1 MKINFKSKKLK
12 KKFETKKE
20 LEKAYGKH
28 QARKITQRMNELYA
42 AESLQ
47 DIKHI
52 PSLRLHRL
60 SGNYKNCFAIDL
72 IHPYR
77 LIIKPEDGEI
87 EDLKTITLVEVVKVE
102 DYH

>member
-1 MKINFKSKKLK
+1 MKIRFKSKKLK
-12 KKFETKKE
+12 KKFEAKKE
-20 LEKAYGKH
+20 LEKAYGTR
-28 QARKITQRMNELYA
+28 QAKKIIQRINELYA

-52 PSLRLHRL
+52 PSSRLHQL

-72 IHPYR
+72 VQPYR

-87 EDLKTITLVEVVKVE
+87 EDLRTITLVEVVKVE

>member
-1 MKINFKSKKLK
+1 MKISFKSKKLK
-12 KKFETKKE
+12 KKLEAKKE
-20 LEKAYGKH
+20 LEKAYGTR
-28 QARKITQRMNELYA
+28 QAKKITQRMNELYA

-52 PSLRLHRL
+52 PSSRLHQL

-72 IHPYR
+72 LHPYR

>member
-1 MKINFKSKKLK
+1 MKISFKSKKLK

-20 LEKAYGKH
+20 LEKAYGTC

-52 PSLRLHRL
+52 PSSRLHQL
-60 SGNYKNCFAIDL
+60 SGNYQNCFAIDL
-72 IHPYR
+72 LHPYR
-77 LIIKPEDGEI
+77 LIIKPEDGKI
-87 EDLKTITLVEVVKVE
+87 ENYRTITFVEVVKVE
-102 DYH
+102 DYR

>member
-12 KKFETKKE
+12 KKFETRKE
-20 LEKAYGKH
+20 LEKAYGTR
-28 QARKITQRMNELYA
+28 QAKKITQRMNELYA

-52 PSLRLHRL
+52 PSSRLHQL
-60 SGNYKNCFAIDL
+60 SGNYKTCFAIDL
-72 IHPYR
+72 VPPYR
-77 LIIKPEDGEI
+77 LIIKPEDGDI
-87 EDLKTITLVEVVKVE
+87 EDLRTMTLVEVVNVE

>member
-1 MKINFKSKKLK
+1 MKINFTSKKLK

-20 LEKAYGKH
+20 LEKAYGTRR
-28 QARKITQRMNELYA
+28 ARKIIQRVNELYA

-52 PSLRLHRL
+52 PSSRLHRL
-60 SGNYKNCFAIDL
+60 SGNYKNYFAIDL
-72 IHPYR
+72 VHPYR
-77 LIIKPEDGEI
+77 LIIKPEDGKI
-87 EDLKTITLVEVVKVE
+87 EDLRTITLVEVFKVE

>member
-1 MKINFKSKKLK
+1 MEIIFKSKKLK

-20 LEKAYGKH
+20 LEKAYGTR
-28 QARKITQRMNELYA
+28 QAKKITQRMNELYA

-47 DIKHI
+47 DIKYI
-52 PSLRLHRL
+52 PSSRLHQL

-72 IHPYR
+72 LQPYR
-77 LIIKPEDGEI
+77 LIIKPEDGKI
-87 EDLKTITLVEVVKVE
+87 EDYRTITIVEVIKVE

>member
-20 LEKAYGKH
+20 LEKAYGTR
-28 QARKITQRMNELYA
+28 QARKLTQRMNELYA
-42 AESLQ
+42 SESLQ

-52 PSLRLHRL
+52 PSSRLHQL

-72 IHPYR
+72 LHPYR

-87 EDLKTITLVEVVKVE
+87 EDLRTITLIEVVKVE

>member
-12 KKFETKKE
+12 KKFETRKE
-20 LEKAYGKH
+20 LERTYGAR
-28 QARKITQRMNELYA
+28 QAKKITQSMNELYA

-52 PSLRLHRL
+52 PSSRLHQL
-60 SGNYKNCFAIDL
+60 SGNYKNYFAIDL
-72 IHPYR
+72 VHPYR
-77 LIIKPEDGEI
+77 LIIKPEDGKI
-87 EDLKTITLVEVVKVE
+87 EDLRTITLVEVFKVE

>member
-1 MKINFKSKKLK
+1 MRINFKSKKLK

-20 LEKAYGKH
+20 LEKAYGTR
-28 QARKITQRMNELYA
+28 QAKKITQRMNELYA

-52 PSLRLHRL
+52 PSSRLHQL
-60 SGNYKNCFAIDL
+60 SGNYKSCFAIDL
-72 IHPYR
+72 LQPYR
-77 LIIKPEDGEI
+77 LIIKPEDGER

>member
-1 MKINFKSKKLK
+1 MRISFKSKKLK
-12 KKFETKKE
+12 KKFEARKE
-20 LEKAYGKH
+20 LEKAYGIR
-28 QARKITQRMNELYA
+28 QAKKITQRMNELYA

-52 PSLRLHRL
+52 PSSRLHQL

-77 LIIKPEDGEI
+77 LIIKPEGREI
-87 EDLKTITLVEVVKVE
+87 EDLRTITLVEVVNVE

>member
-12 KKFETKKE
+12 KKFETRKE
-20 LEKAYGKH
+20 LEKAYGTR
-28 QARKITQRMNELYA
+28 QAKKITQRMNELYA

-52 PSLRLHRL
+52 PSSRLHQL

-72 IHPYR
+72 LHPYR
-77 LIIKPEDGEI
+77 LIIKPEDGET
-87 EDLKTITLVEVVKVE
+87 EDLRTITFVEIVTVE

>member
-1 MKINFKSKKLK
+1 MKINFTSKKLK

-20 LEKAYGKH
+20 LEKAYGTR
-28 QARKITQRMNELYA
+28 QTRKIIQRVNELYA

-52 PSLRLHRL
+52 PSSRLHRL
-60 SGNYKNCFAIDL
+60 SGNYKNYFAIDL
-72 IHPYR
+72 VHPYR
-77 LIIKPEDGEI
+77 LIIKPEDGKI
-87 EDLKTITLVEVVKVE
+87 EDLRTITLVEVFKVE